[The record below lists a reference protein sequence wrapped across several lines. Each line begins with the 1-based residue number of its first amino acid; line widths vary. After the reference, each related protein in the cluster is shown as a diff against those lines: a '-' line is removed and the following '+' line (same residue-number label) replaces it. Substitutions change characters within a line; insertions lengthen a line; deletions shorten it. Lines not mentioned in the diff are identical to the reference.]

1 MELLGKSF
9 VVRDWLVFSS
19 RETENGSR
27 IIHQLYSTHYEQ
39 LAKQKTLINL
49 GIQQCQINS
58 IQNNKTSRFSNP
70 MKPAP
75 KLVNEAQSRWGWCS
89 GCCWYIFRKT
99 IKSSPKAVIFCSS
112 NNFQWSLAP
121 PKILPNFTPTTFT
134 DAVAMSKS
142 ILTKVVSIPRTKKP
156 SHS

>member
-27 IIHQLYSTHYEQ
+27 IIHQLNPLWTINSQ
-39 LAKQKTLINL
+39 SKKTLINL
-49 GIQQCQINS
+49 GKGIAKS
-58 IQNNKTSRFSNP
+58 TAMKTIIKSSGFSNP
-70 MKPAP
+70 MPAP